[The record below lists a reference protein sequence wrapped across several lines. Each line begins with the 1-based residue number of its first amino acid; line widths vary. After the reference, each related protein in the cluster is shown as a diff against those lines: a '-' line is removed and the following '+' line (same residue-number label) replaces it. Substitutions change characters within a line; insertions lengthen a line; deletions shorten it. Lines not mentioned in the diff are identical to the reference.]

1 MDFSKLFSKYRTVS
15 GMMDVYESYE
25 LLSRNHFL
33 KRNFKFIEILVNS
46 EKYFQMKY
54 SRVSN
59 GRDYPLINYSVFCY
73 PHQPYSAL
81 PVY

>member
-33 KRNFKFIEILVNS
+33 KQNFKFIEILVNS
-46 EKYFQMKY
+46 EKVF
-54 SRVSN
+54 SN
-59 GRDYPLINYSVFCY
+59 EVLSSFEWTG
-73 PHQPYSAL
+73 L
-81 PVY
+81 PAY